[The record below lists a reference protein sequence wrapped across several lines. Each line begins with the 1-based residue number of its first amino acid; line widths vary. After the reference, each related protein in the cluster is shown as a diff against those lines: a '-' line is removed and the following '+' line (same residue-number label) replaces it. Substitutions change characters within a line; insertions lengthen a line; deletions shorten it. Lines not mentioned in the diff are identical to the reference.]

1 MDPTVWDVVIN
12 TGALGVPQA
21 VELLAGY
28 VEGGHLQPNARDLQ
42 RLQDV
47 VLSSRVESAILTDA
61 NVWVSN
67 LRVTAE
73 RGRVRIEG
81 EVITEEDRDAAEDA
95 ARLVPGVGGIENEV
109 RVQPPPLTGM

>member
-1 MDPTVWDVVIN
+1 
-12 TGALGVPQA
+12 
-21 VELLAGY
+21 VELLARY
-28 VEGGHLQPNARDLQ
+28 VESGMLQPNARDLQ

-67 LRVTAE
+67 LKVTAE
-73 RGRVRIEG
+73 NGRVRLEG
-81 EVITEEDRDAAEDA
+81 EVITEEDRDAAEEA
-95 ARLVPGVGGIENEV
+95 AQRVSGVMAIENEV